1 MLSPSCMTRRSRS
14 ALHSLARQSSDRGL
28 AFARPRPICCQS
40 SDLTPTYRG
49 SSTHAATRRTGFC
62 LHPLPRS
69 RWPRFVTAPPCH
81 PVFNPSR
88 SPDSASRPRL
98 IIDNRVTDYRQ
109 LPRPTFRRK
118 PLVDYAI
125 PTASIPRRPPAWV
138 AKVYSP
144 TRFVSRHMGEPLY
157 QIIGRHRA
165 EPLPERK
172 PSWLKVRAPGG
183 PNYLRLKQLMRE
195 LDLHTVCEEA
205 HCPNV
210 GECWEH
216 GTATFMILG
225 DVCTRNC
232 AYCAVAHGRPPT
244 YDIEEPSRVA
254 EAIAEMQLQHAV
266 ITSVDRDDL
275 PDFGAYIFA
284 ETIRRIKQRLPDCSV
299 EVLVPDFQGNEDSI
313 RSVLEAGPDI
323 YNHNTETV
331 PRLYKRC
338 RPGGRYERVMQ
349 IFRTA
354 KRIAPHIP
362 TKTGII
368 LGMGETLEEVEIVMR
383 DLRAVDVDIL
393 TLGQYLRPSESHHPI
408 DRYVTPDEFRRMRE
422 IGMAMGFRHVE
433 SGPLVRSSY
442 HAWEQVQAAG
452 V

>member
-1 MLSPSCMTRRSRS
+1 MSET
-14 ALHSLARQSSDRGL
+14 
-28 AFARPRPICCQS
+28 
-40 SDLTPTYRG
+40 
-49 SSTHAATRRTGFC
+49 
-62 LHPLPRS
+62 
-69 RWPRFVTAPPCH
+69 
-81 PVFNPSR
+81 
-88 SPDSASRPRL
+88 
-98 IIDNRVTDYRQ
+98 
-109 LPRPTFRRK
+109 
-118 PLVDYAI
+118 
-125 PTASIPRRPPAWV
+125 
-138 AKVYSP
+138 
-144 TRFVSRHMGEPLY
+144 LY
-157 QIIGRHRA
+157 QITGRHRA

-172 PSWLKVRAPGG
+172 PSWLKVKAPGG
-183 PNYLRLKQLMRE
+183 PNYLRLKQMMRD

-232 AYCAVAHGRPPT
+232 AYCAVSHGRPPK
-244 YDIEEPSRVA
+244 YDITEPSRVA
-254 EAIAEMQLQHAV
+254 DAIGEMRLQHAV

-284 ETIRRIKQRLPDCSV
+284 ETIRQIKQRLPDCSV

-313 RSVLEAGPDI
+313 RTVLEAGPDI

-331 PRLYKRC
+331 PRLYKKC
-338 RPGGRYERVMQ
+338 RPGGRYERVLN

-354 KRIAPHIP
+354 KRLAPHIP

-383 DLRAVDVDIL
+383 DLREVDVDIL
-393 TLGQYLRPSESHHPI
+393 TLGQYLRPSDSHI
-408 DRYVTPDEFRRMRE
+408 KLDRYVTPEEFRHMKE